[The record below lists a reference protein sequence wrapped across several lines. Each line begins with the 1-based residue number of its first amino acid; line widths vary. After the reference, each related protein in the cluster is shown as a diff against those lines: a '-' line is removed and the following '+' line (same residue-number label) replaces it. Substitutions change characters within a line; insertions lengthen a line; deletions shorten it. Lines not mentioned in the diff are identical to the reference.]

1 MGPEKRGRARLTRNP
16 HLVCVT
22 DGTSKDP
29 LLAKEARNGA
39 PPMQYRMWAIGR
51 TVTVMRPALTI
62 IAALIEPRGVWFCR
76 LLVLRLR
83 YSNREAAMA
92 AGFLKQLFEIF
103 CRHRFSWPHSSVHGP
118 DYQICLIC
126 GTTYEYDCVTMR
138 RTRRLASALHER
150 AELKSDGRRD

>member
-1 MGPEKRGRARLTRNP
+1 MEHQKTHFSQTRREMGHPRCSVGCGP
-16 HLVCVT
+16 SV
-22 DGTSKDP
+22 P
-29 LLAKEARNGA
+29 
-39 PPMQYRMWAIGR
+39 QAIGP

-62 IAALIEPRGVWFCR
+62 IAALIEPRGVGFCR

-83 YSNREAAMA
+83 YSNREAVMA

-138 RTRRLASALHER
+138 RTRRLASVLHER
-150 AELKSDGRRD
+150 AELKSDAGHGD